1 MRLDGDPSATPLR
14 RDCPAAT
21 PRLDWTGWLFV
32 LIAAAAIVAVLY
44 SSELASVG
52 RQDARPHPVAP
63 PADVV
68 PDVQPM
74 ELAPVTEADAR
85 AQNADIPLVTKGFVA
100 ARPFLY
106 AGSGDGRARARDC
119 LAAAMLYEAGDDSKG
134 QLAVGQVVINR
145 ARHPAFPKSI
155 CGVVFQGSERATGC
169 QFTFTCDG
177 ALNRR
182 YSDAAWARAQAN
194 ADSMLSGTTY
204 PKVGLATHYHTDWV
218 RPYWSDSLEKIAIVD
233 THLFFRWPG
242 YWGTPGAFRGAVSG
256 NDAGIA
262 KMAAISPAHALAV
275 GAPSADLA
283 GVDANAAVGEAKVVV
298 GAGDAAG
305 RDTIYVALDRR
316 AAPASFVTTALRLCG
331 DKPYCKFM
339 GWTNPVLKPDS
350 DTMSDLQR
358 AAMTFSY
365 LRDDKA
371 GFEKALWNCSEY
383 KRDDVRQCMKR

>member
-1 MRLDGDPSATPLR
+1 M
-14 RDCPAAT
+14 
-21 PRLDWTGWLFV
+21 V
-32 LIAAAAIVAVLY
+32 
-44 SSELASVG
+44 
-52 RQDARPHPVAP
+52 
-63 PADVV
+63 
-68 PDVQPM
+68 
-74 ELAPVTEADAR
+74 LAPVTEDDAR
-85 AQNADIPLVTKGFVA
+85 TQNAEVALITKGFVA
-100 ARPFLY
+100 ARPFVY
-106 AGSGDGRARARDC
+106 AGGGDAKARARDC
-119 LAAAMLYEAGDDSKG
+119 LAAAMIYEAGDDAKG
-134 QLAVGQVVINR
+134 QQAVGQVVINR

-155 CGVVFQGSERATGC
+155 CGVVFQGSERTTGC

-182 YSDAAWARAQAN
+182 YSDAAWTRAQNN
-194 ADSMLSGTTY
+194 ADMMLSGGTY
-204 PKVGLATHYHTDWV
+204 PPVGLATHYHTDWV

-256 NDAGIA
+256 SDGPVA
-262 KMAAISPAHALAV
+262 KLAAISPLHAIALGLPV
-275 GAPSADLA
+275 EVA
-283 GVDANAAVGEAKVVV
+283 GVDANAAVGEARVVA
-298 GAGDAAG
+298 GAGESAG
-305 RDTIYVALDRR
+305 RDTIYTQLDRKT
-316 AAPASFVTTALRLCG
+316 APESFVTTALRLCG

-350 DTMSDLQR
+350 DAMSDTQR

>member
-1 MRLDGDPSATPLR
+1 MPLHGDQTARPGGR
-14 RDCPAAT
+14 
-21 PRLDWTGWLFV
+21 DWTGWLFV
-32 LIAAAAIVAVLY
+32 LIAVAAVVAVLY
-44 SSELASVG
+44 ASNVTSSSGPRHAH
-52 RQDARPHPVAP
+52 ARPVAP
-63 PADVV
+63 PADIV
-68 PDVQPM
+68 PEVAPM
-74 ELAPVTEADAR
+74 ELAPVTEDDAR
-85 AQNADIPLVTKGFVA
+85 AQNAEIALITKGFVA
-100 ARPFLY
+100 ARPFVY
-106 AGSGDGRARARDC
+106 AGGGDAKARARDC
-119 LAAAMLYEAGDDSKG
+119 LAAAMIYEAGDDAKG
-134 QLAVGQVVINR
+134 QQAVGQVVINR

-155 CGVVFQGSERATGC
+155 CGVVFQGSERTTGC

-182 YSDAAWARAQAN
+182 YSDAAWQRARNN
-194 ADSMLSGTTY
+194 ADMMLSGGTY
-204 PKVGLATHYHTDWV
+204 PPVGLATHYHTDWV

-256 NDAGIA
+256 SDGPVA
-262 KMAAISPAHALAV
+262 KLAAISPLHAIAL
-275 GAPSADLA
+275 GLPTDLA
-283 GVDANAAVGEAKVVV
+283 TGVDANAAVGEARVVA
-298 GAGDAAG
+298 GAGESAG
-305 RDTIYVALDRR
+305 RDTIYTQLDRK
-316 AAPASFVTTALRLCG
+316 AAPESFVTTALRLCG

-350 DTMSDLQR
+350 DAMSETQR

>member
-1 MRLDGDPSATPLR
+1 MPPQDDQTALPLR
-14 RDCPAAT
+14 R
-21 PRLDWTGWLFV
+21 DWTGWLFV
-32 LIAAAAIVAVLY
+32 LIVAAAVVAVLF
-44 SSELASVG
+44 ASHSTRTGTHVAH
-52 RQDARPHPVAP
+52 RQPIAP
-63 PADVV
+63 PANIV
-68 PDVQPM
+68 PEVAPM
-74 ELAPVTEADAR
+74 ELAPVTEDDAR
-85 AQNADIPLVTKGFVA
+85 AQNAEVALITKGFIA
-100 ARPFLY
+100 ARPFVY
-106 AGSGDGRARARDC
+106 AGGGDAKARARDC
-119 LAAAMLYEAGDDSKG
+119 LAAAMIYEAGDDAKG
-134 QLAVGQVVINR
+134 QQAVGQVVINR

-155 CGVVFQGSERATGC
+155 CGVVFQGSERTTGC

-182 YSDAAWARAQAN
+182 YSDAAWQRARNN
-194 ADSMLSGTTY
+194 ADMMLSGGTY
-204 PKVGLATHYHTDWV
+204 PPVGLATHYHTDWV

-256 NDAGIA
+256 SDGPVA
-262 KMAAISPAHALAV
+262 KLAAISPLHAMAL
-275 GAPSADLA
+275 GLPTDLA
-283 GVDANAAVGEAKVVV
+283 TGVDANAAVGEARVVA
-298 GAGDAAG
+298 GAGESAG
-305 RDTIYVALDRR
+305 RDTIYTQLDRK
-316 AAPASFVTTALRLCG
+316 AAPESFVTTALRLCG

-350 DTMSDLQR
+350 DAMSDTQR

>member
-1 MRLDGDPSATPLR
+1 VHPQEDRATLPLR
-14 RDCPAAT
+14 RDWA
-21 PRLDWTGWLFV
+21 GWLFA
-32 LIAAAAIVAVLY
+32 LLVAVAIGVVLY
-44 SSELASVG
+44 ASRIDSNAG
-52 RQDARPHPVAP
+52 FATRPHPVAP

-68 PDVQPM
+68 PDVLPM
-74 ELAPVTEADAR
+74 ELAPVTEDDAR
-85 AQNADIPLVTKGFVA
+85 AANARIALVTKGFVA
-100 ARPFLY
+100 ARPFVY
-106 AGSGDGRARARDC
+106 AGSGDARLRARDC
-119 LAAAMLYEAGDDSKG
+119 LAAAMIYEAGDDSRG
-134 QLAVGQVVINR
+134 QLSVGQVVINR

-155 CGVVFQGSERATGC
+155 CGVVFQGSERRTGC

-177 ALNRR
+177 ALARR
-182 YSDAAWARAQAN
+182 YSEAAWIRAQVN
-194 ADSMLSGTTY
+194 ADMMLSGLTD
-204 PKVGLATHYHTDWV
+204 PSVGLATHYHTDWV

-256 NDAGIA
+256 NDGPVAKLAALSPLHAIA
-262 KMAAISPAHALAV
+262 LGLLPTEIA
-275 GAPSADLA
+275 A
-283 GVDANAAVGEAKVVV
+283 GVDANAAVGEARVVA
-298 GAGDAAG
+298 GAGEAEG
-305 RDTIYVALDRR
+305 RDTIYIQLDRK
-316 AAPASFVTTALRLCG
+316 AAPESFVTTALRLCG

-350 DTMSDLQR
+350 DAMSETQR